1 MADERQEE
9 IVFIVYGLFFKLGW
23 LAVCSFFCFFF
34 SETNVS
40 LSKTLNP

>member
-1 MADERQEE
+1 MEDERQEE
-9 IVFIVYGLFFKLGW
+9 MVFIVYGLFFKLGW
-23 LAVCSFFCFFF
+23 LAVCSFFCFF